1 MIKNCVFFTVF
12 CSFFEIFLCS
22 FVMIETR
29 LRLIEEQD
37 QQQQIDIAALNTRIA
52 TLEEQLAQVEVS

>member
-1 MIKNCVFFTVF
+1 
-12 CSFFEIFLCS
+12 
-22 FVMIETR
+22 MIETR